1 MQTHTA
7 EQLRSYSVKPEVE
20 KIYDAILSA
29 ARHGDIKCMIM
40 VPKEKVVFILLEIVK
55 LFPDT
60 KFTEFNTIFRN
71 RTMIH
76 ASWPLI
82 HTYRSQ
88 H

>member
-20 KIYDAILSA
+20 KIYNAILSA

-40 VPKEKVVFILLEIVK
+40 VPKEKAVFILLEIVK

-60 KFTEFNTIFRN
+60 KFTEFNTILRN